1 MHQVGRVTIYIGIAL
16 TVIGMIVGFTAMFMD
31 SDNLAK
37 VFIGLVPIGFVL
49 LLTGTVM
56 TQLSEPNDKKAN
68 KINEPE

>member
-49 LLTGTVM
+49 LLAGTVA
-56 TQLSEPNDKKAN
+56 TQLSAPKSNNKSEPD
-68 KINEPE
+68 

>member
-37 VFIGLVPIGFVL
+37 IFIGLVPIGFVL

-56 TQLSEPNDKKAN
+56 TQLSAPNQSN
-68 KINEPE
+68 KDESE